1 MGKTDLKGDLTMWT
15 VVYIAPSVAVAEKV
29 KEILTTEGLL
39 VTLKTVEMNED
50 GRGSVEVR
58 VPEGEAEEAH
68 EVLAEHLGRL

>member
-1 MGKTDLKGDLTMWT
+1 MWT

-29 KEILTTEGLL
+29 KDLLASEGLL
-39 VTLKTVEMNED
+39 VTLKTVELNED

-68 EVLAEHLGRL
+68 EILTEHLGQF

>member
-1 MGKTDLKGDLTMWT
+1 MWT